1 MKPEKTIIGAW
12 EQKDNTSG
20 TFERM
25 LKISTAARRVNEVG
39 RFGHTMEYLV
49 RVFDFLFSGFKVAGR

>member
-25 LKISTAARRVNEVG
+25 LKISTAARRMNEVG
-39 RFGHTMEYLV
+39 RFGISTQCFVCFPLFHCYL
-49 RVFDFLFSGFKVAGR
+49 LIM